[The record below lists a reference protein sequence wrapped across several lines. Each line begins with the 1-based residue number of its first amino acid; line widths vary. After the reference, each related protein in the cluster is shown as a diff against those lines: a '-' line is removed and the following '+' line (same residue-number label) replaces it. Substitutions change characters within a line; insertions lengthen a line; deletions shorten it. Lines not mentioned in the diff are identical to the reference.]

1 MLIYLEICGS
11 CLSFPKIKEEALY
24 CARGKSKSEIEHQGC
39 ICPGC
44 EVYEKYDLSGTYFCA
59 ERKSE

>member
-1 MLIYLEICGS
+1 VGIAPVFQKS
-11 CLSFPKIKEEALY
+11 KEKHY
-24 CARGKSKSEIEHQGC
+24 CARGISKSEIEHQGC

-59 ERKSE
+59 EGKVE